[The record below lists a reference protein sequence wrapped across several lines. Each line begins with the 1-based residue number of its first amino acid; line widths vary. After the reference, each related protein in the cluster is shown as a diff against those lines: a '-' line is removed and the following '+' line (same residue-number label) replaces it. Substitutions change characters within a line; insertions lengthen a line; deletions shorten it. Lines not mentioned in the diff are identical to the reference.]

1 MVLLHSGAWLG
12 VEQVR
17 DIDIDLTHNETKP
30 LQVFLWEHVNGMIN
44 SLA

>member
-1 MVLLHSGAWLG
+1 MALLHSRPLLG
-12 VEQVR
+12 IEPVR

-44 SLA
+44 SLT